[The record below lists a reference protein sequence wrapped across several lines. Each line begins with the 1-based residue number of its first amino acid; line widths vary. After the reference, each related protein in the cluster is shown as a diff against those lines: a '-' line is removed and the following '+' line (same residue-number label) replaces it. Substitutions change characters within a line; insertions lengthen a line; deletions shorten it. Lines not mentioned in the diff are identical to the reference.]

1 MKFYRRLKRKIYFIP
16 LTYSLLAII
25 LSLSVA
31 WLDSSAGWTE
41 DFPHYLLTSVE
52 LGKTLFSVLTG
63 SLLTMITITFSTIM
77 VVLTMYSGQFSPR
90 VLQDFLENR
99 ITLRILGFFMGSFVY
114 SIVSLFLVKDKAPEN
129 LIASSGIG
137 VAISIICL
145 ILFAYFLNHVA
156 KSIQIN
162 TLIERITREIL
173 ALIESKVQEIREY
186 ESIRNSPTENLGNR
200 LELESETIKSDRV
213 GYIQGFDEKALVLYG
228 LKHNKLIK
236 TEKKIGEYVDEETS
250 ILRIFEAE
258 ESNEEE
264 IKINPSEIL
273 QHVLIGDDRNR
284 EQDVDLGIS
293 KLVEMA
299 LRAISPGINDPNTA
313 VFCIDKIGQILK
325 KIGYELEKVYYYDDD
340 KSLRLIVENLSFE
353 RLLYMSYYQ
362 IKNYGMKDVSVV
374 AALVDSLSE
383 IAQLKNYFIKKAVGN
398 FSGYITD
405 EITWDKLAMLDAAYL
420 DEKVV
425 RLEKLTGRMRKS
437 V

>member
-16 LTYSLLAII
+16 FTYSALAMI
-25 LSLSVA
+25 LSLSVS
-31 WLDSSAGWTE
+31 WMDSGAGWSE
-41 DFPHYLLTSVE
+41 DLPHYLLTSVE
-52 LGKTLFSVLTG
+52 LGKTLFSVLIG

-114 SIVSLFLVKDKAPEN
+114 SIVSLFLVKDKAPEY

-145 ILFAYFLNHVA
+145 ILFAYFLHHVA

-173 ALIESKVQEIREY
+173 ALIESKVQEIRDY
-186 ESIRNSPTENLGNR
+186 ESIRNFPTENLGNR
-200 LELESETIKSDRV
+200 LELESEVIKSNRA
-213 GYIQGFDEKALVLYG
+213 GYIQGFDEKAFVLYG

-236 TEKKIGEYVDEETS
+236 TEKKIGEYVDEEAS
-250 ILRIFEAE
+250 ILRIY
-258 ESNEEE
+258 ESAGANEEE
-264 IKINPSEIL
+264 IKIDKTEIL
-273 QHVLIGDDRNR
+273 QHILIGEDRNR

-293 KLVEMA
+293 KLVEIA
-299 LRAISPGINDPNTA
+299 LRAISPAINDPNTA

-340 KSLRLIVENLSFE
+340 KGLRLIVENLSFE
-353 RLLYMSYYQ
+353 KLLYLSYYQ

-383 IAQLKNYFIKKAVGN
+383 ISQLNNYFIKKAVGD
-398 FSGYITD
+398 FSGYITS
-405 EITWDKLAMLDAAYL
+405 EINVGNFAGLDAAYL
-420 DEKVV
+420 DEKVK
-425 RLEKLTGRMRKS
+425 RLEKLTGRIRMS